1 MEIIGFSIGVIV
13 LILGVKALYFAIKS
27 HSLKYQFDKKEL
39 EKKEMKNYLY
49 IFIIYIG
56 VAIYGSLIGAS
67 PSASDIAL
75 SCLELT
81 KQAII
86 VNVLYLV
93 IWYIWKKVNSEEEVV
108 INFLKRYL
116 KTGFPLM
123 VVIIWFVGFLPKII
137 NLIVD

>member
-1 MEIIGFSIGVIV
+1 MGIIGFLIGVMV
-13 LILGVKALYFAIKS
+13 LILGLKALYFTIKS
-27 HSLKYQFDKKEL
+27 YFLKYQVDKKEL

-56 VAIYGSLIGAS
+56 VAICVSLTGTP
-67 PSASDIAL
+67 PSASDIA
-75 SCLELT
+75 SNCLELT

-86 VNVLYLV
+86 VNALYLV
-93 IWYIWKKVNSEEEVV
+93 TWYIWKKMNSEEEEV

-123 VVIIWFVGFLPKII
+123 IVIIWFVGFLPKII
-137 NLIVD
+137 SLIVG